1 MHAPRSA
8 TAISV
13 GAESMRNMVPKDR
26 PTAQAATT
34 SCLGRGA
41 RRRTMPNR
49 KPAVMDTAPEAIRTA
64 PAKSGLFKSSESDTV
79 AVSNRPRNDPA
90 KA

>member
-1 MHAPRSA
+1 
-8 TAISV
+8 
-13 GAESMRNMVPKDR
+13 
-26 PTAQAATT
+26 
-34 SCLGRGA
+34 
-41 RRRTMPNR
+41 
-49 KPAVMDTAPEAIRTA
+49 MDTAPEAIRTA